1 MFFSNQPQNSRKS
14 PEKSRKSKFT
24 PDEDSKLI
32 QLVNQFGENK
42 WSLIV
47 SFMDGRNVRQC
58 RERWRHY
65 LSPSIS
71 KAPWT
76 MMEDYLLDQKYA
88 EFGPKWKKIA
98 EFFPNR
104 TDINIKNRFLLKQRR
119 MERLTSQIAEI
130 SAEFSAKKKLNRKES
145 KKHVD
150 QDKRSNF
157 QEQNRFI
164 NDLDKDD
171 ERNQDPDDIIFEE
184 FDSLFWEN
192 DHESY
197 NLQFAE

>member
-130 SAEFSAKKKLNRKES
+130 SAELSAKKKLNRKES

-150 QDKRSNF
+150 QDNRSNF

>member
-171 ERNQDPDDIIFEE
+171 EINQDPDDIIFEE